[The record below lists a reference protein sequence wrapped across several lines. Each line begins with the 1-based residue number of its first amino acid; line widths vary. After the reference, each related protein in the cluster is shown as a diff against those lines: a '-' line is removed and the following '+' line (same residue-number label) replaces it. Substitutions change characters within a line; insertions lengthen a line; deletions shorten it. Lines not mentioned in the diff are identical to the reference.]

1 MATFDSI
8 WNGLTE
14 YGQNGWKKTG
24 NPMKVSAKVA
34 QSIAKVVVE
43 LDETYGE
50 GRLRLCMHLKS
61 GKRKYQTV
69 DRDSLLQDGD
79 TVDPKSLVV
88 HTLQKEGEDDIYR
101 WDGKAI

>member
-14 YGQNGWKKTG
+14 YGNNGWKKVG
-24 NPMKVSAKVA
+24 NPMKISAKAA
-34 QSIAKVVVE
+34 QAISRVEVE

-50 GRLRLCMHLKS
+50 GRLRLCMYLKS

-79 TVDPKSLVV
+79 SVDPKSLVV